1 MLQVLVRF
9 AGCCVFIL
17 SIACAPPLG
26 AQTQRRPPIIL
37 ISVDTLR
44 ADHLGAYGYRPVAT
58 PNIDRLASGG
68 TLFSQVNAQTPL
80 TLPSHASLFTSRYP
94 ALTGIRDNGEQLA
107 PGAVTLATQLK
118 GMGYRTAAF
127 IGGFALDRRFGLN
140 QGFDHYDSPFDLR
153 LNSGGDPG
161 DLKRPAQ
168 DVVRAARKWIDENA
182 SAPFFVF
189 LHLYDLHTP
198 YDLPRQLQLRFH
210 GASYD
215 SELAYVDETLGSFWK
230 FLSDRKL
237 FDRSLLIFTS
247 DHGEG
252 LGDHGES
259 THGFFIYQSTMHVP
273 LIVHWPG
280 GSPKFPQRVDRP
292 LELIQ
297 LAPTVLEFLGARVPP
312 EMQGRPLLAGAG
324 QQQSSDDP
332 PVYSESYYASRHFG
346 CAPLRSVRV
355 GKYKYIDAPKPELYD
370 LSADGAEQRNLYA
383 TRRSIAAALRQKL
396 RALYAAGKPGKQ
408 QPAVNP
414 EAMAAL
420 RSLGYLGGGDSGSAV
435 SGNDPKDRVADFE
448 AHNRAILLASSG
460 KLAESNAMLEKL
472 IQKLPDVLELRIS
485 MGLNRQKMG
494 QHAQAI
500 SLFEE
505 VIKRM
510 PQSATTHFNLALS
523 YYEIDQLDA
532 ALPHLQAAVALE
544 PYYTRAEEL
553 LGTIWS
559 HKKDY
564 ARARASFEHLLKIA
578 PDNFAAQFNLG
589 VIAAFE
595 GKWDEGESRFNRSL
609 QIDPNSAEAHNA
621 LGSLYLRRGALVQA
635 KASFALAIRLRPR
648 FAWAHYNLGLAFD
661 REDRKEDAAREFRA
675 ALDADPK
682 FTAARKALE
691 RVDHPS
697 PR

>member
-1 MLQVLVRF
+1 MLQTLVRL
-9 AGCCVFIL
+9 AGCYVL
-17 SIACAPPLG
+17 MLYVAGAPLLG
-26 AQTQRRPPIIL
+26 AEPKRRPPIIL

-44 ADHLGAYGYRPVAT
+44 ADHLGCYGYRSVAT

-94 ALTGIRDNGEQLA
+94 SRTGITDNGEQLA
-107 PGAVTLATQLK
+107 PGAVTLAARLK

-168 DVVRAARKWIDENA
+168 DVVRAASKWIDENA
-182 SAPFFVF
+182 SSPFFVF

-198 YDLPRQLQLRFH
+198 YDLPRQLQQRFH
-210 GASYD
+210 GATYD
-215 SELAYVDETLGSFWK
+215 SELAYVDETLGTFWK
-230 FLSDRKL
+230 FLSERKL

-273 LIVHWPG
+273 LIVHWPV
-280 GSPKFPQRVDRP
+280 GSAKVPERVDRP
-292 LELIQ
+292 LELIR
-297 LAPTVLEFLGARVPP
+297 LAPTVLDFLGARLPP
-312 EMQGRPLLAGAG
+312 EMQGKPLFASAGHQPSG
-324 QQQSSDDP
+324 DDP
-332 PVYSESYYASRHFG
+332 PIYSESYYATRHFG
-346 CAPLRSVRV
+346 CAPLRSVRL

-370 LSADGAEQRNLYA
+370 LNADAAEQRNLYA

-396 RALYAAGKPGKQ
+396 RALNAAGKPGRQ

-420 RSLGYLGGGDSGSAV
+420 RSLGYLGGGSSGPAV
-435 SGNDPKDRVADFE
+435 SGKDPKDRVADFE
-448 AHNRAILLASSG
+448 AHNRAIVLASSG
-460 KLAESNAMLEKL
+460 KLTESNAMLEKL
-472 IQKLPDVLELRIS
+472 IQQLPDVLELRIS
-485 MGLNRQKMG
+485 LGLNRQKMG
-494 QHAQAI
+494 QHALAVAE
-500 SLFEE
+500 LEE

-510 PQSATTHFNLALS
+510 PQSAITHFNLALS
-523 YYEIDQLDA
+523 YYEMGQPDPAI
-532 ALPHLQAAVALE
+532 PHLQAALALE

-559 HKKDY
+559 RKKDY

-578 PDNFAAQFNLG
+578 PDNYAAQFNLG

-595 GKWDEGESRFNRSL
+595 GKWDEGESRLRRVL

-635 KASFALAIRLRPR
+635 KAAFTEAIRIRPG
-648 FAWAHYNLGLAFD
+648 FAWAHYNLGLALD
-661 REDRKEDAAREFRA
+661 REDKKEEAARAFRA
-675 ALDADPK
+675 ALNADPK
-682 FTAARKALE
+682 FAAAGKALE
-691 RVDHPS
+691 RIQQPS
-697 PR
+697 RR

>member
-1 MLQVLVRF
+1 M
-9 AGCCVFIL
+9 G
-17 SIACAPPLG
+17 S
-26 AQTQRRPPIIL
+26 
-37 ISVDTLR
+37 
-44 ADHLGAYGYRPVAT
+44 YGYRPVAT

-94 ALTGIRDNGEQLA
+94 SRTGITDNGEQLA
-107 PGAVTLATQLK
+107 PGAVTLAAQLK
-118 GMGYRTAAF
+118 ATGYRTAAF

-153 LNSGGDPG
+153 LNMGGDTG

-168 DVVRAARKWIDENA
+168 DVVQSASKWIDENA

-198 YDLPRQLQLRFH
+198 YDLPRKLQQRFH
-210 GASYD
+210 GATYD

-273 LIVHWPG
+273 LIVHWPAG
-280 GSPKFPQRVDRP
+280 AAKFPERVDRP

-297 LAPTVLEFLGARVPP
+297 LTPTVLDFLGARVPP
-312 EMQGRPLLAGAG
+312 EMQGKPLLASAG
-324 QQQSSDDP
+324 HPQSGDEP

-346 CAPLRSVRV
+346 CAPLRSVRL
-355 GKYKYIDAPKPELYD
+355 GKYKFIDAPKPELYD

-383 TRRSIAAALRQKL
+383 TRRPIAAALRQKL
-396 RALYAAGKPGKQ
+396 RALDAAGKPGRQ
-408 QPAVNP
+408 QPAVNS

-420 RSLGYLGGGDSGSAV
+420 RSLGYLGGGSSGPAV
-435 SGNDPKDRVADFE
+435 SGNDPKDRIADFE

-460 KLAESNAMLEKL
+460 KLSESNAMLEKL

-485 MGLNRQKMG
+485 LGLNRQKMG
-494 QHAQAI
+494 EHARAV
-500 SLFEE
+500 SELEE

-510 PQSATTHFNLALS
+510 PQSAITHFNLALS
-523 YYEIDQLDA
+523 YYEMGQLDPA
-532 ALPHLQAAVALE
+532 VPHLQAALALE

-559 HKKDY
+559 QKKDY

-578 PDNFAAQFNLG
+578 PDNYAAQFNLG

-595 GKWDEGESRFNRSL
+595 GKWDEGESRLRRVL
-609 QIDPNSAEAHNA
+609 QTDSNSADAHNA
-621 LGSLYLRRGALVQA
+621 LGSLYLRRGALAQA
-635 KASFALAIRLRPR
+635 KASFANAIRLRPA
-648 FAWAHYNLGLAFD
+648 FAWAHYNLGLALD
-661 REDRKEDAAREFRA
+661 REDKKEDAAREFRA

-682 FTAARKALE
+682 FTAARKALGRIE
-691 RVDHPS
+691 RPS
-697 PR
+697 PP